1 MLVTVITC
9 VGLVLTVLSAVSA
22 LRFARTG
29 GTRIPANAIAWGVV
43 FALLQA
49 FIAIWSGIG
58 LVESDLLSALVLN
71 VVLTG
76 CAWVGFNRARVSECA
91 LALVGPE
98 GRLPHPLVASV
109 LLLLVAGF
117 FAVLGL
123 EVPSNHDITWMY
135 PLCLLLEWALVTAV
149 MAGAFLIFQR
159 RGGISAGIA
168 LVLHVIGIAEY
179 FVVLFKSMPITPG
192 DLTALSTAAAV
203 AGTGYSY
210 TLSAFCLYGMAC
222 AAVSM
227 TLLQVAGILRPERS
241 RRTRRGLVVNLA
253 VGLALIAGV
262 AAHVTLIDYY
272 HTLNIQVYTWRPLES
287 YYRQGFLPSFISGA
301 QTIRPPRPDDY
312 TVEGAEE
319 TIEEYATAYDEGAG
333 SSESRAAAES
343 QFSEEQPTVITIMN
357 ETFSD
362 LSIYQQLHAG
372 YTGPEYF
379 KGMSDCL
386 SRGKLYVSAYGGGTA
401 NTEYEFLTGNSMAN
415 LGSGVYP
422 YTIYNLQDTENLAA
436 QFKDLGYDTVAMHPN
451 HATNWNRE
459 NVYEDF
465 GFDRFL
471 SIEDFQDAETLRGMV
486 TDQATYDKILELLDT
501 NSNPQFIFDV
511 TMQNHGG
518 YDAGTVPED
527 QLSSW
532 APAGVADENL
542 LAQLNVY
549 LTCAEASDRDLASFI
564 EDLRALDRPVVLV
577 FFGDHQPSVSSAL
590 NDALYPG
597 EDPQAHQWRIY
608 RSSYLVWANYDV
620 AGNPQASATEEIGA
634 AGLAA
639 QVLHLIGAPLTDYQ
653 KALVASRAEIPAL
666 SAMGYRGADG
676 VAYALDA
683 EGPYRS
689 LVDDL
694 RTIQYLHFA
703 RRVR

>member
-76 CAWVGFNRARVSECA
+76 CAWVSFNRARVSERA

-262 AAHVTLIDYY
+262 AVHVTLIDYY

-333 SSESRAAAES
+333 SSESRAAAEA
-343 QFSEEQPTVITIMN
+343 QFSEEQPTVIAIMN

-465 GFDRFL
+465 GFDQFL